1 MAKWTLG
8 ILDGGGWGCRRCD
21 DGLWA
26 GLDGTV
32 VYSYRMLRATMDYLS
47 TTLIAE
53 ITLQPISEI
62 MSMQISKVMQFISP
76 LLSTSKS

>member
-8 ILDGGGWGCRRCD
+8 ILDGRRWDVDGCD

-32 VYSYRMLRATMDYLS
+32 
-47 TTLIAE
+47 
-53 ITLQPISEI
+53 
-62 MSMQISKVMQFISP
+62 
-76 LLSTSKS
+76 

>member
-8 ILDGGGWGCRRCD
+8 ILDGRPRVGCRRCD

-32 VYSYRMLRATMDYLS
+32 
-47 TTLIAE
+47 
-53 ITLQPISEI
+53 
-62 MSMQISKVMQFISP
+62 
-76 LLSTSKS
+76 